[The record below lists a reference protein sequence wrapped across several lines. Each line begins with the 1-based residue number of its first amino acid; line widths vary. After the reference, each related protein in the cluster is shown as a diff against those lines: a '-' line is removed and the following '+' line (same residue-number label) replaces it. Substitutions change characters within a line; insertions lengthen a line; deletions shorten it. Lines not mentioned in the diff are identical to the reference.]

1 MTEPLD
7 RMVLGITEDLQ
18 IASTH
23 VAMHFLR
30 SSTERHSITLA
41 HLTLYQTSPC
51 FHLSAPSCLLKTL
64 REKEKLLITS
74 KFSFP
79 CVFSARSENFLSFSW
94 HLKLSSANSFNPFPH
109 NGTFWC
115 AWETSLLKTLGKG
128 ETTRNGDFSFSHRV
142 FYRFE

>member
-41 HLTLYQTSPC
+41 TFNPLPNKSL
-51 FHLSAPSCLLKTL
+51 
-64 REKEKLLITS
+64 
-74 KFSFP
+74 FSFV
-79 CVFSARSENFLSFSW
+79 CTFLSFE
-94 HLKLSSANSFNPFPH
+94 N
-109 NGTFWC
+109 T
-115 AWETSLLKTLGKG
+115 
-128 ETTRNGDFSFSHRV
+128 
-142 FYRFE
+142 